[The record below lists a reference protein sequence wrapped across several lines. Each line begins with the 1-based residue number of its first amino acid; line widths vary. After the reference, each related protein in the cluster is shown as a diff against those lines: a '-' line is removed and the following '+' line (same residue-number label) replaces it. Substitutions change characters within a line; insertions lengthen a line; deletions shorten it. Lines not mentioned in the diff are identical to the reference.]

1 MSAPAPQEGDIPD
14 PDIVGLAASHAGGAE
29 AYARLDRLLGL
40 IYEGVLET
48 VPWTGALAMMRGMLA
63 ANWVTLTLRPA
74 SPSQMGLIVLAG
86 HNGVVLA
93 PDPFLS
99 YYAFAMDPF
108 VNLPDGQVLTV
119 EDAIGE
125 EAWMGSEFYRQFV
138 QPHDIRYMAGADIR
152 TAEGVECRFRV
163 CRSPDGRQ
171 FSGQDIALCR
181 LLLPHLRRS
190 VQMHARLDLIA
201 SERELYATTVNSLLV
216 GTVLLDKTG
225 AIIKTNRVA
234 DEIFAERDGIER
246 ARGTLYANYGTQNRE
261 LQKLLK
267 QVVEPA
273 PLVARMPDAI
283 SLTRP
288 SGRARLGV
296 LVRRLPPGEWSEG
309 SLGPAAVV
317 FVRDPERK
325 AQASAE
331 LMRQLFQLTRAEA
344 ALALL
349 LANGMALDEAADELD
364 IRKNTARAQLRS
376 IFSKTGVTRQTALV
390 HVLLNSVISLH

>member
-1 MSAPAPQEGDIPD
+1 MQAPGSPEQTPPAAD
-14 PDIVGLAASHAGGAE
+14 VMGLAAAHAGGAE
-29 AYARLDRLLGL
+29 AFDRLDTLVGL
-40 IYEGVLET
+40 IYEGALET
-48 VPWTGALAMMRGMLA
+48 VPWTSALNMVRAMLD

-74 SPSQMGLIVLAG
+74 SPSQLGLIVLSG
-86 HNGVVLA
+86 HNGAVLA

-108 VNLPDGQVLTV
+108 ANLPDGVVLTV
-119 EDAIGE
+119 DDAIGE
-125 EAWMGSEFYRQFV
+125 EPWMTSEFYHQFV
-138 QPHDIRYMAGADIR
+138 RPHDIRYMAGADIR

-163 CRSPDGRQ
+163 CRPPSGSQ
-171 FSGQDIALCR
+171 FSPADKALCR

-190 VQMHARLDLIA
+190 VRMHARLDLIT

-216 GTVLLDKTG
+216 GTVLLDKAG

-234 DEIFAERDGIER
+234 DEIFAERDGIEL
-246 ARGTLYANYGTQNRE
+246 ARGAMYANYGTQNRE
-261 LQKLLK
+261 LQRLLK
-267 QVVEPA
+267 QALEPPA
-273 PLVARMPDAI
+273 KTKQVPDAI

-309 SLGPAAVV
+309 NQGPVAVV

-325 AQASAE
+325 SQASAE
-331 LMRQLFQLTRAEA
+331 LMRRLFDLTPAEA

-349 LANGMALDEAADELD
+349 LANGLALDEAADELD